1 MFVYISGRSYSRFV
15 QMYQFFAQLDV
26 DYIQKI
32 FVFAVV
38 TNLHCKLLVYN
49 VKSRNLKK
57 LLDRHLSMFKIYPF

>member
-1 MFVYISGRSYSRFV
+1 MFVYISGRSYSSLV

-38 TNLHCKLLVYN
+38 TNSHCKLLVYN
-49 VKSRNLKK
+49 VESLE
-57 LLDRHLSMFKIYPF
+57 L

>member
-1 MFVYISGRSYSRFV
+1 MFVYISGRSYSRLV

-38 TNLHCKLLVYN
+38 TNSHCKLLVYN
-49 VKSRNLKK
+49 VESLE
-57 LLDRHLSMFKIYPF
+57 L